1 MRTQSAEILTECAS
15 TIYHA
20 ATSGFQCFKINVG
33 YFCPYITKQKGFAK
47 QKKAAGFESRPSQ
60 MWFFI
65 LAQSKL
71 LFYISN
77 GNYST

>member
-1 MRTQSAEILTECAS
+1 MRTQGAEILTECAS

-20 ATSGFQCFKINVG
+20 ATSGFECFKINVG
-33 YFCPYITKQKGFAK
+33 YFCPYITKQKLST
-47 QKKAAGFESRPSQ
+47 AGFESRPSQ
-60 MWFFI
+60 MRFFI

-71 LFYISN
+71 LSHISN